1 MKSIS
6 EIQEADLEGR
16 WVTWLRETYAEQIH
30 TLTQLWPENQSLEVS
45 YRVIES
51 LDHDF
56 AQNILAHPDA
66 NFQSANRAL
75 NQILLDSGYGN
86 LQPFVRIQD
95 LPSTQ
100 IRPISEIRAHDIGLF
115 ISLDTVVTKITGVR
129 PRLYRATFVCDKC
142 GHPTIVDQYNEQ
154 ELVEPLQCSG
164 VDGGCGG
171 EGRQVRFTLHHQHS
185 VLINTQFVELQELPE
200 QMRGGLQP
208 SRLMCIAEQDL
219 TGRVTPGDRVK
230 ANGVLFIRSQRK
242 AGKQTPLFDYYFNIH
257 SLEHHSVAL
266 EEIKVTEAEEIQ
278 IKDIASN
285 PDVFEILK
293 ASIAPSIFGM
303 NHIKESLALQLFGGV
318 PGLNKDTTRIR
329 GDIHILLMGDPGVAK
344 SQLLSYMAKISPRG
358 RFTSGQSASAAGLT
372 AAAVQDSSA
381 DGRWTL
387 EAGALVLADM
397 GLAAVDEFDKMS
409 NSDRASMH
417 EAMEQQRIS
426 IAKAGINATL
436 STRCAV
442 LAAANPQSGRFKP
455 LSEVP
460 LVRQIN
466 LEPPLLS
473 RFDLIW
479 VMTDTPDF
487 DSDTRIAEHIL
498 KNRRAAS
505 SEILVKEGS
514 IPDPTKSTSFGEED
528 VHGDN
533 GFPTLHKDFLRKYV
547 AYAKRNIHPK
557 LPIELFEEFI
567 AFYVQKRHEKGQA
580 EDSITMTARDIEAIS
595 RLAEASAR
603 IRLAKI
609 IERIDMDRAT
619 RLFRHSRDESI
630 GGDLTTMESG
640 KKPTTRNRE
649 QSILEIIEK
658 FAIDGGTGF
667 ANLNEVFLEA
677 NRLNIDKS
685 QAEEI
690 IDKLVSGGRLYR
702 PSGYETIGLA

>member
-1 MKSIS
+1 
-6 EIQEADLEGR
+6 
-16 WVTWLRETYAEQIH
+16 VTWLRETYAEQIH

-45 YRVIES
+45 YRIIEG

-56 AQNILAHPDA
+56 AQNILAHPEA

-75 NQILLDSGYGN
+75 NQILLDTGYGN
-86 LQPFVRIQD
+86 LQPFVRIHD

-100 IRPISEIRAHDIGLF
+100 IRPISDIRAHDIGVF

-129 PRLYRATFVCDKC
+129 PRLYRATFVCDTC
-142 GHPTIVDQYNEQ
+142 GHPTVVEQYNEQ
-154 ELVEPLQCSG
+154 ELVQPLTCSG
-164 VDGGCGG
+164 VDGGCNR
-171 EGRQVRFTLHHQHS
+171 EGRQTRFTLHHQHS
-185 VLINTQFVELQELPE
+185 ILINTQFVELQELPE
-200 QMRGGLQP
+200 SMRGGLQP

-242 AGKQTPLFDYYFNIH
+242 SGKQTPLFDYFFNIH

-266 EEIKVTEAEEIQ
+266 EEIKVTDAEEIE
-278 IKDIASN
+278 IKEIASN
-285 PDVFEILK
+285 PNIFDILK
-293 ASIAPSIFGM
+293 ASIAPSIFGL
-303 NHIKESLALQLFGGV
+303 NHVKESLALQLFGGV
-318 PGLNKDTTRIR
+318 PGLNKDSTRIR

-372 AAAVQDSSA
+372 AAAVQDASA

-409 NSDRASMH
+409 PGDRASMH

-442 LAAANPQSGRFKP
+442 LAAANPKDGRFKP
-455 LSEVP
+455 TSEVP
-460 LVRQIN
+460 FVRQID

-479 VMTDTPDF
+479 LLTDTPNF
-487 DSDTRIAEHIL
+487 DSDTRIANHIL
-498 KNRRAAS
+498 QNRRNS
-505 SEILVKEGS
+505 VSEILVKEGS
-514 IPDPTKSTSFGEED
+514 MPDPTKSTLFDESESKS
-528 VHGDN
+528 DN
-533 GFPTLHKDFLRKYV
+533 GFQSLHKDFLRKYV

-557 LPIELFEEFI
+557 MPLELFEEFI
-567 AFYVQKRHEKGQA
+567 SFYVEKRQEKGQA
-580 EDSITMTARDIEAIS
+580 EDSIGMTARDIEAIS

-603 IRLAKI
+603 IRLSKNI
-609 IERIDMDRAT
+609 DREDMDRAT

-630 GGDLTTMESG
+630 GGDLTTLESG

-649 QSILEIIEK
+649 QSLMEIIQK
-658 FAIDGGTGF
+658 IVIDDETGF
-667 ANLNEVFLEA
+667 ASRETVHLEA
-677 NRLNIDKS
+677 KRIDIDTE
-685 QAEEI
+685 QADQI
-690 IDKLVSGGRLYR
+690 IQKLVNAGRLYL
-702 PSGYETIGLA
+702 PSGYDTIGLA